1 MAAATA
7 ATAAMP
13 YRIVTGAGPQA
24 VLLVHLA
31 IAAGAAVVVLQ
42 CGFLAQLLDD
52 RRLTSVAIAW
62 AYYGVVLL
70 PLSVVHD
77 PAGGVP
83 LRGAWLA
90 GQLVFLALLALGLLP
105 GRSPLLVG
113 ALAVL
118 LTGVLAATATELPA
132 SVLATRVPDEI
143 VLACSAVLAGA
154 YAVRGV
160 LRAAPVWWRLGF
172 GIGIEAAACF
182 DQPTGAGP
190 ALRLLGFLVLMAGI
204 GLGVHE
210 ANRRLRLLR
219 AEEAECAAARERSR
233 ASRDHEIRNAL
244 SNLAAITILAGEEP
258 GDVAETVTGELARL
272 RDLLDGHAAGDDR
285 CAAPVDLVLRRLVLL
300 RRAAGCDITLDCAV
314 ELNAAFPTDVLTE
327 VLTNLLANCERHAPG
342 APVHIEARRVD
353 GRCRIDVSDSGPGL
367 ASAHRGR
374 RSGGSG
380 LGLALS
386 SQLMISNGGRLRLLP
401 ATRPGGC
408 TVRLDVP
415 LANGQPL
422 PRITRRYAHPERN
435 AS

>member
-1 MAAATA
+1 MLGVGGATVVA
-7 ATAAMP
+7 PRA
-13 YRIVTGAGPQA
+13 IAGSSSDVVPLVQLA
-24 VLLVHLA
+24 V
-31 IAAGAAVVVLQ
+31 AAGAAVVVLQ
-42 CGFLAQLLDD
+42 CGFLARLLDD

-62 AYYGVVLL
+62 AYYGLVSL

-77 PAGGVP
+77 ATASVP

-90 GQLVFLALLALGLLP
+90 GQLMFLALLASGLRP

-118 LTGVLAATATELPA
+118 LTGVLVAAATRLPA
-132 SVLATRVPDEI
+132 SATAVLATRLPDEI
-143 VLACSAVLAGA
+143 ALACSTVLAGA

-182 DQPTGAGP
+182 GEPTGAGP
-190 ALRLLGFLVLMAGI
+190 ALALLGFLVLIVGL
-204 GLGVHE
+204 GLGVRD
-210 ANRRLRLLR
+210 ANGRLRLQR
-219 AEEAECAAARERSR
+219 AEQAERAAASERSR

-272 RDLLDGHAAGDDR
+272 RDLLDGRADGDDR

-300 RRAAGCDITLDCAV
+300 RRAAGCEIALDCAV

-342 APVHIEARRVD
+342 APVRIEARRVD

-367 ASAHRGR
+367 VPDHRGR
-374 RSGGSG
+374 RRGSG

-401 ATRPGGC
+401 AARPGGC

-422 PRITRRYAHPERN
+422 PRRYAHPERD